1 MQDSTGNRQ
10 FLGEEEKRPLFDKKR
25 VEQLNLSDAFHP
37 ILCLVHLGLKIATIL
52 AYLFLRLVTR
62 SSVYTFIITIL
73 ISALHFWIVKNIS
86 GRILVGLRW
95 WHNDYEMGQNEWYFE
110 SFNVDQS
117 TGEVDK
123 SVFWLGLIS
132 STAFWGVMLVMKTL
146 SLSFFWGM
154 LVGICFAMN
163 SSNLYGYYLCRK
175 DHQEKMKR
183 FMKEFSSYYQD
194 FGKAMKRGFNGTM
207 NPGNNNNN
215 I

>member
-1 MQDSTGNRQ
+1 MLLLD
-10 FLGEEEKRPLFDKKR
+10 
-25 VEQLNLSDAFHP
+25 QLTKL
-37 ILCLVHLGLKIATIL
+37 
-52 AYLFLRLVTR
+52 
-62 SSVYTFIITIL
+62 
-73 ISALHFWIVKNIS
+73 WIVKNIS

-207 NPGNNNNN
+207 NTGNNNNN